1 MQCYE
6 IQISFENVI
15 FSDFLLEA
23 VILEE
28 DSQSDFFQKI
38 RKQCAST
45 ASNFFFKKAF
55 PASLFS
61 TPKTFHK
68 MAIKDQ
74 KGNDLETNVLSYKKA
89 SKKMAFSWNI
99 WTAFTPPT

>member
-1 MQCYE
+1 MCFDG
-6 IQISFENVI
+6 FE
-15 FSDFLLEA
+15 LL
-23 VILEE
+23 
-28 DSQSDFFQKI
+28 
-38 RKQCAST
+38 
-45 ASNFFFKKAF
+45 FKKAS

-89 SKKMAFSWNI
+89 SKKMAFS
-99 WTAFTPPT
+99 